1 MPVVRF
7 QGAVVVQL
15 VFWSVGFG
23 AGQGGLFLRLRRC
36 RLIECIVVCVCVC
49 GIFVYFS
56 FCRGKCNESANALC
70 TISFSSARAKSLQ
83 FGSRLMLAEKSRGP
97 LHEVEVVKI

>member
-49 GIFVYFS
+49 VVYLYIFLFAEGSAMRVQMHFAPYHSHLRAQKVY
-56 FCRGKCNESANALC
+56 N
-70 TISFSSARAKSLQ
+70 
-83 FGSRLMLAEKSRGP
+83 LAQDSC
-97 LHEVEVVKI
+97 